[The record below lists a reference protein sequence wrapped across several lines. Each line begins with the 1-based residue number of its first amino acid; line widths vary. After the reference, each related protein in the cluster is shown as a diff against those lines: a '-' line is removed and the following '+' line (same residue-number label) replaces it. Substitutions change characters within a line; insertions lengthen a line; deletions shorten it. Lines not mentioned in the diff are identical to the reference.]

1 MRISVILIILG
12 AIMLLRGFADNNE
25 KYIVCSLFI
34 GATGALIFILKSKKE
49 KKIEKGDSGK
59 SLRDNHTWPE

>member
-12 AIMLLRGFADNNE
+12 AIMFLRGFSFENT
-25 KYIVCSLFI
+25 KYIVSGLFI
-34 GATGALIFILKSKKE
+34 GAIGFLFFSLGSKKDG
-49 KKIEKGDSGK
+49 KDKNDDSGK